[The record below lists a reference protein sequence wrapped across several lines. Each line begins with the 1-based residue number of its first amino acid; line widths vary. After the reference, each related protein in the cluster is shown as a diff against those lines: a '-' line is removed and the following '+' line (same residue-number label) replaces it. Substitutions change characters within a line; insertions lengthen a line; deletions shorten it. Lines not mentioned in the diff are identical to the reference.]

1 MARKPLNLLRFLT
14 RAPCLDSNIPNYRR
28 ARRRALWPGV
38 ATPPL
43 GATWTK
49 KRKKTGDVVV
59 VVVVGGGGGGGGAAA
74 AAVFLAAAAVGW
86 CGGSP

>member
-1 MARKPLNLLRFLT
+1 MKWQENHSICYAFSKRYPVW
-14 RAPCLDSNIPNYRR
+14 IPMFRISYRR

-49 KRKKTGDVVV
+49 KTVVA
-59 VVVVGGGGGGGGAAA
+59 VVVVGGVAAA
-74 AAVFLAAAAVGW
+74 AAVVVFLAAAAVGW

>member
-1 MARKPLNLLRFLT
+1 M
-14 RAPCLDSNIPNYRR
+14 DSNIRNYRR
-28 ARRRALWPGV
+28 ARRHALWPGV

-49 KRKKTGDVVV
+49 KTVVAV
-59 VVVVGGGGGGGGAAA
+59 AVVVVGGGGVAAA
-74 AAVFLAAAAVGW
+74 AVVFLAAATVGW

>member
-1 MARKPLNLLRFLT
+1 MARKPLNLLRILKK
-14 RAPCLDSNIPNYRR
+14 APCLDSNIRNYRR
-28 ARRRALWPGV
+28 ALRRGLWPGV

-49 KRKKTGDVVV
+49 KTVVA
-59 VVVVGGGGGGGGAAA
+59 VVVGGGVAAA
-74 AAVFLAAAAVGW
+74 AAGVVFLAAAAVGW